1 MQKSYI
7 TPDIVEA
14 KTMENYQIYLKFK
27 NGEEKIL
34 DMNILIQK
42 YPRQY
47 NRLKEKEYFNKI
59 KIENGMTIVWEMG
72 EDIAPEIL
80 YYDSKSINKK
90 QEK

>member
-14 KTMENYQIYLKFK
+14 KTMENCQIYLKFK

-72 EDIAPEIL
+72 EDIAPEVL
-80 YYDSKSINKK
+80 YYDSKSIRKK